1 MGALVASL
9 LTVGAAASAQA
20 ASVFELEGQW
30 AQDTPLPPDTVR
42 TDGVVNARWWL
53 NVNDDQPAPGN
64 EPTDEPIVATVTAT
78 GAIFEDVPAV
88 CAAATSSISSDGTV
102 LTCDLGTRFDGSA
115 ITFTSGMR
123 VTALSG
129 EQVSVAAEIPGAPA
143 VALPPLEVANP
154 FMMDIALGAN
164 AGQRNLGDGIRD
176 LRFNWTLFHGTD
188 GPVGP
193 ASITYTVRVSNT
205 LGAPT
210 ASMTAACG
218 AFSTSSA
225 IGHPWSGGSHPADQ
239 MAPASTCAL
248 TRINNTTYQLTIT
261 GLDYSKT
268 QVPTRDSRGN
278 ALPTDRQAIASG
290 AFWIRVSSDE
300 NAGSVTV
307 QVDPYTYTAVDGSTS
322 ADDTANNTSTNPW
335 TTGIIYGGWRGSA
348 SWSDTL
354 RVAAGT
360 EVRAET
366 SLTISNTQNP
376 GQFAGSCLILDG
388 RYTTFTGAR
397 FYDGNNNNAT
407 LPGTIEY
414 YTNTPALL
422 NPASGS
428 YDPNAWQGC
437 GDTAGWSSVVP
448 ADLSTVRAVRVRYNP
463 STGVPATSR
472 PFLEASQDIRPGV
485 AVGQDVWM
493 WSAYIDPAG
502 TSGNWVYGSSRSMDP
517 SDKPAFGVLTP
528 GTRYPFATSQR
539 DILRIIGVEP
549 NVAKAV
555 SPAVITPGET
565 TATYTLTYSA
575 DGTGQVAPEV
585 DGYVLTD
592 VLPAGVTYV
601 PGSASP
607 APVVTTTGGQQ
618 TLTWTLDDV
627 PTNTEQTLTY
637 DATFATSIA
646 GGETLTNVVTAT
658 YGEVFDTARATVTS
672 NDAGIT
678 RIVKTADQSYIPNV
692 AGDGV
697 GEGSWTVSVISR
709 DPLPQAFTDTIDV
722 LPYLGDGR
730 GTDFAGSYQLSGPIV
745 APGATVYYTTTPPA
759 LLSDDPAHV
768 SNGAAG
774 NPSGNTVGWSTTFQ
788 AGATAVRVITGTL
801 APQATYAF
809 TVPIVTDGVE
819 GGDVLVNRAQG
830 RAENTRLVMRTSDE
844 TTIANYY
851 SADLKKYVRDE
862 DGEWIDANEAATY
875 PTFHIGDTVEFLI
888 RVTNTGQ
895 GTLTDIE
902 VSDDEYPELGSFTV
916 DELAPGDSEEHVFSF
931 VIENPIAD
939 TVVNTACAEAAIPSD
954 SQIAPTI
961 PCDPAGFRV
970 VGDPTHEKELVS
982 ATPIGNGQWQLD
994 YRLTVSN
1001 RDTPSTTYSLVDE
1014 LRFTD
1019 QVEVVSAEVMSA
1031 PDGVELFD
1039 PAWDGQENVR
1049 IATNVYLAGNDDE
1062 GYEPHVYEL
1071 RVIADAP
1078 LQLDGVGGDDDPTA
1092 CGAEGSSESRA
1103 FTNTSTLTKVD
1114 GTTEEDAACAALPS
1128 MDIVKAVAAGPTP
1141 EGDGTWSID
1150 YRLTVTNSGAGAG
1163 EYDLVDGM
1171 TPTGSL
1177 EVIERELTDAPE
1189 GVTTNDGW
1197 TGLGAAGSA
1206 ENVIATGVELGAGQT
1221 HTYRIRVLIGV
1232 DTSEGVPVVSACGTE
1247 TPEGSSGLSNTAQV
1261 GHNGLTDDDEA
1272 CVSVAAFTIDK
1283 SIASGPTPNGDGT
1296 WTIAYDLVV
1305 ENVGG
1310 DTGDYDLDDRLRYGE
1325 GIDVR
1330 DSRIVSAPEGVTPAA
1345 SWTGQGEPGAEVNR
1359 IASSVTLA
1367 AGGIHTYRVEVTVE
1381 LDEAEVSAES
1391 LACAP
1396 AGSGAD
1402 GGLANSASVTHNGI
1416 VAEDEDCAGLPWLL
1430 LDKEIA
1436 EGPVANGDGT
1446 WTLSYDLTVTNAGSA
1461 SGDYDLDDRLRY
1473 GDGIEIVSAAVV
1485 SSPDGV
1491 DTLASWTGTGAA
1503 GTEQNDI
1510 VRGQT
1515 LAAGEVH
1522 VYGVEVVVTF
1532 DDAVLEGS
1540 APAGLTC
1547 PEPGSEQNG
1556 ALANTAGLSHNGE
1569 DRSDDACATL
1579 PLIDIVKEVAG
1590 AVVPV
1595 AGQDGV
1601 YDVSYR
1607 IRVTNSG
1614 QAEGQYDLDDR
1625 LAPGE
1630 GVTVEEIVDVTS
1642 DVEGAQIDET
1652 FDGLDQPRL
1661 VTGQEIA
1668 AGATHLYT
1676 VVVRYSAAL
1685 TDVELGSTD
1694 ACTGPDGTVAG
1705 ALHNVAQVSWNG
1717 IEGDDDACVRPGQP
1731 TLDKELVSAEPIGQG
1746 AWRVVYELTVGNV
1759 GGEATT
1765 YDLDDTFRFLD
1776 AAEVTGV
1783 SVAGPEGVTLETG
1796 FDGAAQTRI
1805 ASDVAL
1811 AGLDD
1816 EGYAPHVYTVA
1827 VTVSVPLWIDPTT
1840 IGADGTG
1847 STACTLPPGSN
1858 GLAQG
1863 LNNVATL
1870 TDPSGGTQEDTAC
1883 AELPSISIAKSLVG
1897 APKEVRDGVWSIAYE
1912 IDVMNDGAA
1921 AGEYTLT
1928 DRLRYGT
1935 GITVLDVD
1943 VAGPDAV
1950 TLNDGFTGRESD
1962 GADATRVADGSLGAG
1977 ETHTFT
1983 VTVTA
1988 EVAENGLDTTTV
2000 TCPSGDGADRGGFAN
2015 TAAVTHNGLS
2025 AEDTACGVPDIPPG
2039 GLVETGSTV
2048 AMLPIAVGILSLLA
2062 GGLILVLRRRRPQ
2075 EA

>member
-1 MGALVASL
+1 MGAVVASL

-154 FMMDIALGAN
+154 FLMDIALGAN
-164 AGQRNLGDGIRD
+164 SNERNVGSGTRD
-176 LRFNWTLFHGTD
+176 LRFNWTIFHGTD
-188 GPVGP
+188 GPAGP
-193 ASITYTVRVSNT
+193 SSVTYNLAVSNT
-205 LGAPT
+205 HGAPT
-210 ASMTAACG
+210 VQLSNACRP
-218 AFSTSSA
+218 FDTSSA
-225 IGHPWSGGSHPADQ
+225 SGHPWSGGTHPADQ
-239 MAPASTCAL
+239 MAPAASCVL
-248 TRINNTTYQLTIT
+248 TRLTNTTYRLVIS

-268 QVPTRDSRGN
+268 QVPTRDSAGN

-300 NAGSVTV
+300 SQGSVTV
-307 QVDPYTYTAVDGSTS
+307 TATSPSPYVAVDGTTI
-322 ADDTANNTSTNPW
+322 ADDPSNNSSTNPW
-335 TTGIIYGGWRGSA
+335 SIGIHYGGWAGTS

-354 RVAAGT
+354 RVATGT
-360 EVRAET
+360 EVRSRS
-366 SLTISNTQNP
+366 SLTISNAANT
-376 GQFAGSCLILDG
+376 GTIAGTCNILDT
-388 RYTTFTGAR
+388 RYVTFTGAR
-397 FYDGNNNNAT
+397 FYDGNNNDAP

-414 YTNTPALL
+414 YTGSAAML
-422 NPASGS
+422 NPDSGS
-428 YDPNAWQGC
+428 YDPNAWEGC
-437 GDTAGWSSVVP
+437 GGTTGWTATAP
-448 ADLSTVRAVRVRYNP
+448 TNLSAVRAVRVIYNP
-463 STGVPATSR
+463 TSGVPSTSR
-472 PFLEASQDIRPGV
+472 PYLETSQRVNDDVP
-485 AVGQDVWM
+485 VGRDVWM
-493 WSAYIDPAG
+493 WSAYIGPSGTDP
-502 TSGNWVYGSSRSMDP
+502 SWNYPNRSMSAADVT
-517 SDKPAFGVLTP
+517 DVGTLTP
-528 GTRYPFATSQR
+528 GSRYPFTGHHR
-539 DILRIIGVEP
+539 DVLRIIGVEP

-637 DATFATSIA
+637 DTTFATSIA

-722 LPYLGDGR
+722 LPYVGDGR

-954 SQIAPTI
+954 SQVAPTI

-1128 MDIVKAVAAGPTP
+1128 IDIVKAVAAGPTP

-1150 YRLTVTNSGAGAG
+1150 YLLTVTNSGAGAG

-1296 WTIAYDLVV
+1296 WTIVYDLVV

-1345 SWTGQGEPGAEVNR
+1345 SWTGLGEPGAEANR

-1503 GTEQNDI
+1503 GAEQNDI

-1522 VYGVEVVVTF
+1522 VYRVEVVVTF
-1532 DDAVLEGS
+1532 DGAVLEGS

>member
-64 EPTDEPIVATVTAT
+64 DPTDEPIVATVTAT
-78 GAIFEDVPAV
+78 GAIFEEVPAV
-88 CAAATSSISSDGTV
+88 CAEATSTISADGTV

-129 EQVSVAAEIPGAPA
+129 DQVSVTAEIPGAPA

-164 AGQRNLGDGIRD
+164 AGQRASTATTRD

-188 GPVGP
+188 GPAGP
-193 ASITYTVRVSNT
+193 ASVTYNLTVSNT
-205 LGAPT
+205 VGAPT
-210 ASMTAACG
+210 AQLTAACG
-218 AFSTSSA
+218 AFSTSEA
-225 IGHPWSGGSHPADQ
+225 DGHPWSGGAHPVEQ
-239 MAPASTCAL
+239 MAPASTCTL
-248 TRINNTTYQLTIT
+248 TRVTNTTYQLTIS
-261 GLDYSKT
+261 GIDYTKT
-268 QVPTRDSRGN
+268 QVPTLDSRGN
-278 ALPTDRQAIASG
+278 ALPTDRQAVASG

-307 QVDPYTYTAVDGSTS
+307 QAAPVQYTAVDGSTIL
-322 ADDTANNTSTNPW
+322 DDAANNVSTNAW
-335 TTGIIYGGWRGSA
+335 VFGNHFGGWLDTSA
-348 SWSDTL
+348 WSDTL

-360 EVRAET
+360 EVRSGS
-366 SLTISNTQNP
+366 SLSMANTPNR
-376 GQFAGSCLILDG
+376 GQFAGTCNILDS
-388 RYTTFTGAR
+388 RYVTFTGASI
-397 FYDGNNNNAT
+397 YDSNNNNAPLT
-407 LPGTIEY
+407 GTIEY
-414 YTNTPALL
+414 YTGTPAVLD
-422 NPASGS
+422 PASLS
-428 YDPNAWQGC
+428 YDPNVWEGC
-437 GDTAGWSSVVP
+437 GGTTNWSSTP
-448 ADLSTVRAVRVRYNP
+448 PTDLSTVRAVRHRYNP
-463 STGVPATSR
+463 STDVPSTARVYLATTQR
-472 PFLEASQDIRPGV
+472 VHDDVE
-485 AVGQDVWM
+485 VGQDVWM
-493 WSAYIDPAG
+493 WSAFISPSASSEVWSYWNRSTDPADITAVG
-502 TSGNWVYGSSRSMDP
+502 T
-517 SDKPAFGVLTP
+517 LTP
-528 GTRYPFATSQR
+528 GARYPHTGAHR

-607 APVVTTTGGQQ
+607 APVVTTSNGQQ

-627 PTNTEQTLTY
+627 PTNAEQTLTY
-637 DATFATSIA
+637 DTTFAASIA
-646 GGETLTNVVTAT
+646 GGETLTNTVTAS
-658 YGEVFDTARATVTS
+658 YGEVSDTARATVTS

-895 GTLTDIE
+895 GTLTDVE

-916 DELAPGDSEEHVFSF
+916 DELAPGDSEEHTFSF

-939 TVVNTACAEAAIPSD
+939 TVVNTACAEAAIPAD

-982 ATPIGNGQWQLD
+982 ATPIGNGQWQLN

-1019 QVEVVSAEVMSA
+1019 QVEVVSADVTSA

-1039 PAWDGQENVR
+1039 PAWDGEENVR

-1092 CGAEGSSESRA
+1092 CGAEGSSAARA

-1128 MDIVKAVAAGPTP
+1128 IDIVKAVAAGPTP

-1150 YRLTVTNSGAGAG
+1150 YLLTVTNSGAGAG

-1206 ENVIATGVELGAGQT
+1206 ENVIATDVELGAGET

-1283 SIASGPTPNGDGT
+1283 SIPSGPTPNGDGT

-1345 SWTGQGEPGAEVNR
+1345 SWTGLGEPGAEANR

-1367 AGGIHTYRVEVTVE
+1367 AGGVHTYRVEVTVE

-1436 EGPVANGDGT
+1436 EGPIANGDGT

-1491 DTLASWTGTGAA
+1491 DTLTSWTGTGATGA
-1503 GTEQNDI
+1503 EQNDI
-1510 VRGQT
+1510 VRGQA

-1522 VYGVEVVVTF
+1522 VYRVEVVVTF
-1532 DDAVLEGS
+1532 GDAVLEGS

-1614 QAEGQYDLDDR
+1614 QAVGQYDLDDR

-1630 GVTVEEIVDVTS
+1630 GITVEEIVDVTS

-1652 FDGLDQPRL
+1652 FDGLGQPRL

-1668 AGATHLYT
+1668 AGATHVYT

-1694 ACTGPDGTVAG
+1694 ACTVPDGTVAG

-1717 IEGDDDACVRPGQP
+1717 IEGDDDACLRPGQP
-1731 TLDKELVSAEPIGQG
+1731 TLDKELVSAEPIGEG

-1783 SVAGPEGVTLETG
+1783 SVAGPEGVTLQTG
-1796 FDGAAQTRI
+1796 FDGEEQTRI

-1827 VTVSVPLWIDPTT
+1827 VTVSVPLWVDPAT

-1883 AELPSISIAKSLVG
+1883 AELPSISIVKSLVG
-1897 APKEVRDGVWSIAYE
+1897 APKEVRDGVWTIAYE

-1935 GITVLDVD
+1935 GITVRGVD
-1943 VAGPDAV
+1943 VAGPDGVA
-1950 TLNDGFTGRESD
+1950 LNDGFTGQESD
-1962 GADATRVADGSLGAG
+1962 GGDATRVADGSLGAG

-2039 GLVETGSTV
+2039 GLVETGSTLV
-2048 AMLPIAVGILSLLA
+2048 MLPIAAGVLSLLA